1 MMIVKADTMMK
12 KCRPGLFYAD
22 RASSVPGRQA
32 LACTLSFRLMAL
44 AQKPGA
50 ATALISQASLSLY
63 SEFSINGFSSETG
76 CSYSINLQ
84 RKL

>member
-1 MMIVKADTMMK
+1 MMK

-50 ATALISQASLSLY
+50 ATALISNGNYSLNI
-63 SEFSINGFSSETG
+63 EWH
-76 CSYSINLQ
+76 LQ